1 MRESTEA
8 AFAAT
13 GSVAA
18 QQGTGIPPFQALLNA
33 QADLGPTVLKDEVN
47 PAYRGAKYIQLPDLM
62 ALVHPVCQ
70 KHGLVLIQGGAI
82 TGVAGTVGVLTQVYH
97 AATGMLLVN
106 SVIQVPCKEND
117 PQKGIGA
124 VTYGRRTGIT
134 SAFAIA
140 EADDDG
146 NECTKE
152 EPPKRESSGSPSDK
166 KDLW

>member
-1 MRESTEA
+1 MRESTQA
-8 AFAAT
+8 AMEAT
-13 GSVAA
+13 GTIA
-18 QQGTGIPPFQALLNA
+18 QPQGTGIAPFQALLNA
-33 QADLGPTVLKDEVN
+33 QAELGPTVLKDEVN

-70 KHGLVLIQGGAI
+70 KNGLVLIQGGAI
-82 TGVAGTVGVLTQVYH
+82 TGVAGTVGVLTQVVH
-97 AATGMLLVN
+97 AATGTLLVN
-106 SVIQVPCKEND
+106 SIIQVPCKEND

-146 NECTKE
+146 NEASKE
-152 EPPKRESSGSPSDK
+152 EAPKRENSGGSTK